1 MGARGQGGSGQGE
14 GRGGFRAGWGFRIGW
29 HPLRVVGQR
38 RVGGEVAEA
47 QVSNILLSIAI
58 THTSETN

>member
-1 MGARGQGGSGQGE
+1 MHIRVDNGSKGAR
-14 GRGGFRAGWGFRIGW
+14 WGFRIGC
-29 HPLRVVGQR
+29 HPLRVGGHG